1 MAKILPNFWL
11 RNSKLNDES
20 TKANV
25 KQHYFTHIAHIR
37 RAKISRNEW
46 QKLYKKKIAGER
58 VFQRQRLKLST
69 YIVIEIAIS

>member
-11 RNSKLNDES
+11 RNSKLNVES

-25 KQHYFTHIAHIR
+25 KQYYFTHIAHIR

-46 QKLYKKKIAGER
+46 QKLYKKKSLAKE
-58 VFQRQRLKLST
+58 FSNASDLNYQL
-69 YIVIEIAIS
+69 IS

>member
-11 RNSKLNDES
+11 RNAKLNVES

-25 KQHYFTHIAHIR
+25 KQHYFTLSHISEELKIR
-37 RAKISRNEW
+37 ATNGRNYTK
-46 QKLYKKKIAGER
+46 QIAGER

>member
-11 RNSKLNDES
+11 RNSKLNVES

-25 KQHYFTHIAHIR
+25 KQYFFTRIAHVR

-46 QKLYKKKIAGER
+46 
-58 VFQRQRLKLST
+58 
-69 YIVIEIAIS
+69 

>member
-11 RNSKLNDES
+11 RNSKLNVGS

-25 KQHYFTHIAHIR
+25 KQYFFTHIAHIR

-46 QKLYKKKIAGER
+46 
-58 VFQRQRLKLST
+58 
-69 YIVIEIAIS
+69 

>member
-11 RNSKLNDES
+11 RNSKLNVES

-25 KQHYFTHIAHIR
+25 KQYFFTHIAHIR

-46 QKLYKKKIAGER
+46 QKLYKKIAGER

>member
-25 KQHYFTHIAHIR
+25 KQHYFTHIAHIL

-46 QKLYKKKIAGER
+46 QKLYKKKSLAKE
-58 VFQRQRLKLST
+58 FSNASDLNYQL
-69 YIVIEIAIS
+69 IS

>member
-11 RNSKLNDES
+11 RNSKLNVES

-37 RAKISRNEW
+37 RAKISPTNGRN
-46 QKLYKKKIAGER
+46 YTKKIAGER

>member
-37 RAKISRNEW
+37 RAKNSRNKW
-46 QKLYKKKIAGER
+46 
-58 VFQRQRLKLST
+58 
-69 YIVIEIAIS
+69 